1 MKWKRKKRWLTAV
14 LIAVLTSVTIMPVSQ
29 NVKATEVS
37 GSQKAEDTTE
47 ADEDDENLTEEEKQK
62 RAYEKQLKSVY
73 DMPVVTNELTNWPQA
88 VGTYGDAAI
97 VMDADS
103 GAVLYAKN
111 IKEQEYPASITK
123 LLTALLV
130 YEYDVMDMDV
140 EITKEAQ
147 ECLGQGYAS
156 IGLKA
161 GNVISMEQAMYAML
175 LASSND
181 VAYAIGET
189 IAKSQGQDYDWFI
202 QRMNQR
208 CKELGGI
215 NSNFINTNGVFD
227 EEHYTCAFDMAV
239 ISRALFEYP
248 HFFEVC
254 QTQQYVIPASATTEE
269 HVFQQK
275 HEMMLIG
282 DKNYDERVI
291 GGKTGYTT
299 EAQNTLVTMAES
311 DGRRL
316 ICVALYT
323 YPGYVYTDT
332 KALLDY
338 GFDNFANVAL
348 SGQEELRAYAD
359 FPTDGVATLPEGI
372 ALEDLEFK
380 TFVNGTTGKTTVNY
394 LYEDIQLASYEVEA
408 VSTSA
413 KEAEEGEA
421 AGRGNW
427 GSVFGTIAKVFVIV
441 LIAIGI
447 LILIIYRYRQ
457 VQKERKRRERIRKR
471 RLAEK
476 KRHQREAIAARK
488 REMNCYLRRD
498 YDDNDLDF

>member
-1 MKWKRKKRWLTAV
+1 MRWKRKKRWLAAV
-14 LIAVLTSVTIMPVSQ
+14 LIAALSSVMIMPTAKG
-29 NVKATEVS
+29 VKATDIFD
-37 GSQKAEDTTE
+37 SQKAEEATE
-47 ADEDDENLTEEEKQK
+47 ADEDDENLTEDEK
-62 RAYEKQLKSVY
+62 AYKKQLKAVY
-73 DMPVVTNELTNWPQA
+73 DMPIETNELTDWPQA

-97 VMDADS
+97 VMDAES

-111 IKEQEYPASITK
+111 IKKQEYPASITK
-123 LLTALLV
+123 LLTALLA

-140 EITKEAQ
+140 EITREAQ

-156 IGLKA
+156 IGLKE

-208 CKELGGI
+208 CKELGGV
-215 NSNFINTNGVFD
+215 NSSFINTNGVFD

-239 ISRALFEYP
+239 ISRALFDYP
-248 HFFEVC
+248 QFFEIC

-275 HEMMLIG
+275 HDMLVLG

-311 DGRRL
+311 NGRKL

-323 YPGYVYTDT
+323 YPGYIYTDT
-332 KALLDY
+332 EALLDY
-338 GFDNFANVAL
+338 GFDNFTNVAL
-348 SGQEELRAYAD
+348 SGQEELSVYTD
-359 FPTDGVATLPEGI
+359 FPTDGVVTLPNGI
-372 ALEDLEFK
+372 TLEDMEFK
-380 TFVNGTTGKTTVNY
+380 TFINGTTGKTIVNY
-394 LYEDIQLASYEVEA
+394 LYEDMQLASYEVEA
-408 VSTSA
+408 VSASTEDA
-413 KEAEEGEA
+413 KESESAGKEGK
-421 AGRGNW
+421 
-427 GSVFGTIAKVFVIV
+427 SIFGTIVKVFVIV
-441 LIAIGI
+441 LVAIGL
-447 LILIIYRYRQ
+447 LILLIRWYAQ
-457 VQKERKRRERIRKR
+457 VQKERRRRERIRQR

-476 KRHQREAIAARK
+476 KRHQREMMRKRK
-488 REMNCYLRRD
+488 REMGQELRRD
-498 YDDNDLDF
+498 YDDNYLDF